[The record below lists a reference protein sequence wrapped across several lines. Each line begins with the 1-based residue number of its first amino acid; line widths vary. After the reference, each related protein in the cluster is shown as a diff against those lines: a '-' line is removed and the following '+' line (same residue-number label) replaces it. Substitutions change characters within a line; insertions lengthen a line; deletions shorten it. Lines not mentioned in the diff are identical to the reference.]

1 MADLKRKI
9 NIDDALNLADEL
21 GNKKKYELAEKLYL
35 KIINY
40 DKFNIRATNN
50 LANIYKNQG
59 KTDLAFK
66 YYNNA
71 LKIDPDNSN
80 IFINIG
86 STYDF
91 LMNNEEAVKFYKKA
105 LKKDS
110 KNSHAYFN
118 LHSHS
123 KNINIA
129 IKQLE
134 NCLNVNRH
142 YERAI
147 IMLSALKKINGDEKL
162 YSEIKIK
169 YPHYNHYFTSYDW
182 YFSLKNRPKLIF
194 NRRDFFDKIINLS
207 NKNNSFYEFGV
218 FTGVSFNYIN
228 KHYDNGYGFDTF
240 TGLPEDWGAE
250 KKGAYSSENKMP
262 KSKKGKFIKG
272 EFKDTLPDFFSKS
285 RPMASVINF
294 DADLY
299 SSTICALNNCMKV
312 INRST
317 LLIFDEFI
325 MNKNWQ
331 DDEFRALT
339 EFCIRNNFQYEVV
352 AVSFSS
358 KQVALKIKN
367 I

>member
-194 NRRDFFDKIINLS
+194 NRRDFFDKVIELKDGINL
-207 NKNNSFYEFGV
+207 NL
-218 FTGVSFNYIN
+218 
-228 KHYDNGYGFDTF
+228 
-240 TGLPEDWGAE
+240 GL
-250 KKGAYSSENKMP
+250 
-262 KSKKGKFIKG
+262 
-272 EFKDTLPDFFSKS
+272 
-285 RPMASVINF
+285 
-294 DADLY
+294 
-299 SSTICALNNCMKV
+299 
-312 INRST
+312 
-317 LLIFDEFI
+317 
-325 MNKNWQ
+325 
-331 DDEFRALT
+331 
-339 EFCIRNNFQYEVV
+339 
-352 AVSFSS
+352 
-358 KQVALKIKN
+358 
-367 I
+367 